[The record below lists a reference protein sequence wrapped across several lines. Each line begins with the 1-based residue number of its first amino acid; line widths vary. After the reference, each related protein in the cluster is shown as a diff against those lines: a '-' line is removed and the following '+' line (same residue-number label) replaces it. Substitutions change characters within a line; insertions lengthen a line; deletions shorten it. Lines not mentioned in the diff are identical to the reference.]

1 MAAASMAPETLLSS
15 TDAFGSEIRTLVSS
29 RPRPGS
35 SKTTPAATSAV
46 LQEFDVLE
54 NVPGWPSE
62 DEANSLLELVVLQV
76 GLSQQLFD
84 VRAFSDSLSRLYQN
98 PRPVESLS
106 SIWITEALLVMA
118 IGRLLAAKTDEPS
131 GIPGESF
138 YNAALRRLPQPGDV
152 KKHGITGIEVVALT
166 ALYLQIADR
175 KEEAYIYVSA

>member
-1 MAAASMAPETLLSS
+1 MAPETLLSS
-15 TDAFGSEIRTLVSS
+15 TDAFGSEVRTLVSS

-54 NVPGWPSE
+54 NVPGWPLE
-62 DEANSLLELVVLQV
+62 DEANALLELVVLQV

-98 PRPVESLS
+98 PRLVESLS

-118 IGRLLAAKTDEPS
+118 IGRLLAAKTDGPS